1 MERKKESHIGKNLR
15 RLQIL
20 VPSRQAFG
28 PISVRGWTYLGKGMP
43 HKTSFRTTQL
53 QISNDC
59 GVKTAINK
67 SNFPIL
73 KRLAIYRLTLNPEC
87 FREPHWQAIDARV
100 TMPWQ
105 SRAELRIKLFSS
117 F

>member
-1 MERKKESHIGKNLR
+1 MERKKESHIGENLR

-28 PISVRGWTYLGKGMP
+28 PIPGRGRTYPGKGMP
-43 HKTSFRTTQL
+43 HKTSSRTISP

-67 SNFPIL
+67 SKFPIL
-73 KRLAIYRLTLNPEC
+73 ERLPSTG
-87 FREPHWQAIDARV
+87 
-100 TMPWQ
+100 
-105 SRAELRIKLFSS
+105 SR
-117 F
+117 

>member
-1 MERKKESHIGKNLR
+1 MERKKESHIGENLR

-28 PISVRGWTYLGKGMP
+28 PIPGRGRTYLGKGMP

-67 SNFPIL
+67 SKFPIL
-73 KRLAIYRLTLNPEC
+73 ERLPSTG
-87 FREPHWQAIDARV
+87 
-100 TMPWQ
+100 
-105 SRAELRIKLFSS
+105 SR
-117 F
+117 